1 MRRFKR
7 NLFTWEDGLMAY
19 RIKEIEGIGPVFATK
34 LVEAGIKTTGSLLK
48 SCEDPKGRDM
58 LSEKTGISP
67 HLILKWTNMA
77 DLMRIS
83 GIGRQFAELLE
94 ASGVDTVKELKH
106 RQADNLAAKMAE
118 VNHEKRLCRLSPGS
132 AIVAR
137 WIEQANSL
145 EAAIRY

>member
-1 MRRFKR
+1 MGYKI
-7 NLFTWEDGLMAY
+7 ED
-19 RIKEIEGIGPVFATK
+19 IEGIGPVHAAK

-48 SCEDPKGRDM
+48 SCVDPKGRDM
-58 LSEKTGISP
+58 LREKTAISP
-67 HLILKWTNMA
+67 HLLLKWTNMA
-77 DLMRIS
+77 DLMRIK

-118 VNHEKRLCRLSPGS
+118 VNTEKRLCGVSPGS
-132 AIVAR
+132 AVVTK

-145 EAAIRY
+145 EAEILY

>member
-1 MRRFKR
+1 MV
-7 NLFTWEDGLMAY
+7 Y
-19 RIKEIEGIGPVFATK
+19 RIKEVEGIGPVYAAK
-34 LVEAGIKTTGSLLK
+34 LAEAGIKTTDSLLK
-48 SCEDPKGRDM
+48 LCEDPKGRD
-58 LSEKTGISP
+58 LLTEKTGISP
-67 HLILKWTNMA
+67 HLLLKWTNMA

-118 VNHEKRLCRLSPGS
+118 INKEKQLCHLSPGS
-132 AIVAR
+132 AVVAR
-137 WIEQANSL
+137 WIEQAKSL

>member
-1 MRRFKR
+1 MTYKI
-7 NLFTWEDGLMAY
+7 E
-19 RIKEIEGIGPVFATK
+19 EIEGIGPAYASK
-34 LVEAGIKTTGSLLK
+34 LMEAGIRITGSLLE
-48 SCEDPKGRDM
+48 SCADPKGRDV
-58 LSEKTGISP
+58 LSEKTSIGS
-67 HLILKWTNMA
+67 HLLLKWANSA

-118 VNHEKRLCRLSPGS
+118 INAEKRLCRVSPGP
-132 AIVAR
+132 AVVAK
-137 WIEQANSL
+137 WIAQAQTM